1 MSLQMLCGQV
11 TIFQL
16 RPVLC
21 VKLFGVELFSRR
33 SGTAV
38 LKRELALREER
49 VMRWKRA
56 GPWPKDRQQGVTSS
70 IKRHCRGTAASIRP

>member
-1 MSLQMLCGQV
+1 MLCGQV

-38 LKRELALREER
+38 LKRELALGKNE
-49 VMRWKRA
+49 
-56 GPWPKDRQQGVTSS
+56 
-70 IKRHCRGTAASIRP
+70 